1 MKVNYDNLYS
11 GIGVEYRIIG
21 DLFLLGYE
29 AFKMPADFGF
39 DIIASNQKAITLQG
53 DQQEKRKLIQ
63 VKSRKFNI
71 NHYANIKKSDAG
83 VRKEI
88 PLKFWIQ
95 KDVFNKIKCTTNAYL
110 VCCFIEESE
119 DGIYDFPRYFWLSGK
134 HLSFLQQ
141 QKHKTFIFESE
152 DNEQF
157 FLQTTLVSEA
167 SLIEEYKTLLPHIES
182 SNLSVQH
189 KEKFKRLISK
199 TNAINMHSKMY
210 VTLVFQYKDFTS
222 NEIRESRRELRN
234 ELYSLNNLDKDIP
247 SPILMDRPNAK

>member
-71 NHYANIKKSDAG
+71 NHYANIKKSGAG

-88 PLKFWIQ
+88 TLDFGIQ
-95 KDVFNKIKCTTNAYL
+95 KDVFNRIKNTPNTYL
-110 VCCFIEESE
+110 VCCFIEESG
-119 DGIYDFPRYFWLSGK
+119 DGTFSFPCYFWLSGE
-134 HLSFLQQ
+134 HLNFLQQ
-141 QKHKTFIFESE
+141 QKHKTFIFE
-152 DNEQF
+152 DNKQF
-157 FLQTTLVSEA
+157 FS
-167 SLIEEYKTLLPHIES
+167 K
-182 SNLSVQH
+182 QH
-189 KEKFKRLISK
+189 
-199 TNAINMHSKMY
+199 
-210 VTLVFQYKDFTS
+210 
-222 NEIRESRRELRN
+222 
-234 ELYSLNNLDKDIP
+234 
-247 SPILMDRPNAK
+247 